1 MKEYDL
7 SRFITSQQSYY
18 QAALAEI
25 KSGKKTTHWIWY
37 IFPQIKGLGRSAMSQ
52 QFAVENLEEARQFLA
67 HPYLGAN
74 LIEISKALLELES
87 NDPIAVMGSHVDAV
101 KLRSSMTLFSIADET
116 QPVFQAVL
124 DKFFGGEPDPLTIS
138 ILKAL

>member
-7 SRFITSQQSYY
+7 SRFITSQQTDYPT
-18 QAALAEI
+18 ALAEI

-52 QFAVENLEEARQFLA
+52 HFAVENLEEARQFLA

>member
-7 SRFITSQQSYY
+7 SRFITSQRTDYPT
-18 QAALAEI
+18 ALAEI

-37 IFPQIKGLGRSAMSQ
+37 IFPQIKGLGQSYNSVYYAIQS
-52 QFAVENLEEARQFLA
+52 LEEARQFLA
-67 HPYLGAN
+67 HAYLGAN

-87 NDPIAVMGSHVDAV
+87 NNPVGVMGSHIDAV

-116 QPVFQAVL
+116 QPIFQAVL
-124 DKFFGGEPDPLTIS
+124 DKFFDGKPDSQTIT
-138 ILKAL
+138 ILKNL

>member
-7 SRFITSQQSYY
+7 SRFITSQQTDYPT
-18 QAALAEI
+18 ALAEI

-37 IFPQIKGLGRSAMSQ
+37 IFPQIKGLGQSSNSVYYAIQS
-52 QFAVENLEEARQFLA
+52 LEEARQFLA

-87 NDPIAVMGSHVDAV
+87 NNPVGVMGSHTDAV

-124 DKFFGGEPDPLTIS
+124 DKFFGGKPDSQTIT
-138 ILKAL
+138 ILKNL

>member
-7 SRFITSQQSYY
+7 SRFITSQQTDYPT
-18 QAALAEI
+18 ALAEI

-37 IFPQIKGLGRSAMSQ
+37 IFPQIKGLGQSSPSVYYAIQS
-52 QFAVENLEEARQFLA
+52 LEEARQFLA

-87 NDPIAVMGSHVDAV
+87 NNPVGVMGTHTDAV

-124 DKFFGGEPDPLTIS
+124 DKFFDGKPDPLTIS

>member
-7 SRFITSQQSYY
+7 SRFITSQQTDYPT
-18 QAALAEI
+18 ALAEI

-37 IFPQIKGLGRSAMSQ
+37 IFPQIKGLGQSSNSVFYAIQS
-52 QFAVENLEEARQFLA
+52 LEEARQFLA

-87 NDPIAVMGSHVDAV
+87 NNPVGVMGTHTDAV

>member
-7 SRFITSQQSYY
+7 SRFITSQQTDYPT
-18 QAALAEI
+18 ALAEI

-37 IFPQIKGLGRSAMSQ
+37 IFPQIKGLGQSSNSVYYAIQS
-52 QFAVENLEEARQFLA
+52 LEEARQFLA

-87 NDPIAVMGSHVDAV
+87 NDPITVMGSHVDAV
-101 KLRSSMTLFSIADET
+101 KLRSSMTLFIIADET
-116 QPVFQAVL
+116 QPIFQAVL
-124 DKFFGGEPDPLTIS
+124 DKFFDGKPDSQTIT
-138 ILKAL
+138 ILKNL

>member
-7 SRFITSQQSYY
+7 SRFITSQQTDYPT
-18 QAALAEI
+18 ALAEI

-37 IFPQIKGLGRSAMSQ
+37 IFPQIKGLGQSSPSVYYAIQS
-52 QFAVENLEEARQFLA
+52 LEEARQFLA

-87 NDPIAVMGSHVDAV
+87 NNPVGVMGTHTDAV